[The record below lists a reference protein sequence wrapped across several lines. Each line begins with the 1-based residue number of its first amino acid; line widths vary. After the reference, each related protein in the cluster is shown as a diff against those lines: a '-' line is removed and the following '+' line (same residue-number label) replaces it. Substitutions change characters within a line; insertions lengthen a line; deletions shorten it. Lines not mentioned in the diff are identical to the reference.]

1 MPVDLN
7 AMLEQSMIDLANTSP
22 ADSLAVTN
30 SLTKALATGAQAQTA
45 ANQQLGNVQ
54 IDAANR
60 AEILQSEAANAT
72 FKATNDVLAMW
83 NNTQQA
89 TALGIQQSKD
99 YLMQAT
105 TLEAEAQQLEDEAPS
120 LFKNPLAAI
129 TMKWK
134 AASKQVEAED
144 KRGTA
149 HRMLSNINS
158 MLQISRTQMED
169 TIAANSLYNNALIDK
184 RATELDDGIAQARA
198 QAEVN
203 YNNASIMGKASA
215 DIATAKRGHLDW
227 LQEQSRIL
235 IAQGDAA
242 MRAKEFDLN
251 RKKWLADEKQR
262 NMLEQN
268 LQNVAYSIALTRKGS
283 EPTESEVIAAR
294 GMAEALFK
302 QDPATFGQF
311 SMYGNEIKSMG
322 ATLGFAS
329 ALNKGTVGLVRSLG
343 DASGNAQLKNFGVD
357 LYTQQYATTVEG
369 LYQERARKA
378 NIDPTNQQEFEMW
391 KRRLGSGEK
400 TSIEKQAREIAE
412 NTVRDMPITSYMQ
425 GKTERYSLPS
435 NGINTIA
442 LGDAASV
449 QHYYGFKVGTKE
461 NAALASPELRAIIQQ
476 AQASNGVNGLVA
488 GAASAMDWMKKA
500 GVKNPAKVLAKVYG
514 NAIEGIIQENDP
526 EYKFLRSNVRVKP
539 RAKVQ
544 LDDATYDMADEIWLE
559 RAVQR
564 FKNPPKSIA
573 GWVKLGASEVFAA
586 GRDGIAGLNRGA
598 TTVNAGLSLG
608 GTLLAAPI
616 GSALNANG
624 NMLMDS
630 ARNSAL
636 PADTVTNAINS
647 GVQFKESL
655 INTTTDK
662 ISQFA
667 VMSDAIRAERAAA
680 LTPPSAPPVRT
691 QMAADGSIVGI
702 YADGTQR
709 VVTPPPKGNAPQY
722 NLQTMPTVQQPTV
735 QQAAPQLPN
744 DPIIKQEQLADG
756 TIYTVYKSGRT
767 NYKAPAPSYNLQTM
781 PEPHLRN
788 LWNE

>member
-54 IDAANR
+54 IEAANR
-60 AEILQSEAANAT
+60 AEVLQSEAANAT

-89 TALGIQQSKD
+89 TALSIQQSKD

-149 HRMLSNINS
+149 HRMLNNINS
-158 MLQISRTQMED
+158 MLQVSRTQMED

-184 RATELDDGIAQARA
+184 RATELDDGIAQARV

-203 YNNASIMGKASA
+203 YNNAAIMGKASA

-251 RKKWLADEKQR
+251 KKKWLADEKQR

-311 SMYGNEIKSMG
+311 SMYGNEIKGMG

-378 NIDPTNQQEFEMW
+378 NVDPTNKQAFEMW
-391 KRRLGSGEK
+391 KRGLGSGEK

-412 NTVRDMPITSYMQ
+412 STVRDMPITSYMQ
-425 GKTERYSLPS
+425 GKTERYALPS

-442 LGDAASV
+442 LGNAASV
-449 QHYYGFKVGTKE
+449 QEYYGFKVGTKE

-559 RAVQR
+559 RAVHR
-564 FKNPPKSIA
+564 FKNPPKSAASFAVDVGKAALFAPNTAFKGWQAIA
-573 GWVKLGASEVFAA
+573 GQAEWEIKDVS
-586 GRDGIAGLNRGA
+586 RM
-598 TTVNAGLSLG
+598 
-608 GTLLAAPI
+608 LAAPV

-624 NMLMDS
+624 NMLMES

-647 GVQFKESL
+647 GIQFKESV
-655 INTTTDK
+655 INTTPDK
-662 ISQFA
+662 PSQFA
-667 VMSDAIRAERAAA
+667 VMSDAVRTNSAAA

-722 NLQTMPTVQQPTV
+722 NLQTMPTPQRQPA
-735 QQAAPQLPN
+735 QQAAPQLP
-744 DPIIKQEQLADG
+744 DDQIIKQEQLADG